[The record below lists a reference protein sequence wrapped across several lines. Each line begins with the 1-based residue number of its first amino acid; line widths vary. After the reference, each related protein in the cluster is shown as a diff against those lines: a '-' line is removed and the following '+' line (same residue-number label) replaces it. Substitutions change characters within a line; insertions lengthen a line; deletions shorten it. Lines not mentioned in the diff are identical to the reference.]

1 MKRQMLIGSALT
13 ALLVTAIAIA
23 AFAQAPQGERNQ
35 NKKQAEQPAP
45 KPSLF
50 LREEWKQPPHT
61 GALTDENRRVSQQA
75 LTNPNLELKVYGPCG
90 QPGVGTLGIYGTPAT
105 VVPLNVWSGMCAS
118 PFAATLRDR
127 NNYVD
132 LTGPARIKWV
142 FRANNLH
149 ALRPVVKLAD
159 GTLLVGNH
167 ADVTPTGT
175 NEFQPQMVESEF
187 AIAAVRWY
195 RLNAE
200 TIATTRAADNPDLS
214 KVDEIGWADL
224 MAGGGHGPAGWVNM
238 GPFEVYGKPVKR

>member
-1 MKRQMLIGSALT
+1 MKRQMLIGSALA

-35 NKKQAEQPAP
+35 DKKQAEQPAP

-50 LREEWKQPPHT
+50 LREEWKQPPYT

-127 NNYVD
+127 SNYVD

>member
-1 MKRQMLIGSALT
+1 VFGAWFGIGT
-13 ALLVTAIAIA
+13 
-23 AFAQAPQGERNQ
+23 
-35 NKKQAEQPAP
+35 
-45 KPSLF
+45 
-50 LREEWKQPPHT
+50 
-61 GALTDENRRVSQQA
+61 
-75 LTNPNLELKVYGPCG
+75 
-90 QPGVGTLGIYGTPAT
+90 
-105 VVPLNVWSGMCAS
+105 VPLAS
-118 PFAATLRDR
+118 AVRGLFRFDGAASLAGA
-127 NNYVD
+127 VSV
-132 LTGPARIKWV
+132 ACS
-142 FRANNLH
+142 
-149 ALRPVVKLAD
+149 LAD

>member
-1 MKRQMLIGSALT
+1 M
-13 ALLVTAIAIA
+13 
-23 AFAQAPQGERNQ
+23 ERNV
-35 NKKQAEQPAP
+35 
-45 KPSLF
+45 
-50 LREEWKQPPHT
+50 
-61 GALTDENRRVSQQA
+61 RVTFCRHGS
-75 LTNPNLELKVYGPCG
+75 
-90 QPGVGTLGIYGTPAT
+90 
-105 VVPLNVWSGMCAS
+105 
-118 PFAATLRDR
+118 
-127 NNYVD
+127 NYVD

>member
-1 MKRQMLIGSALT
+1 MR
-13 ALLVTAIAIA
+13 A
-23 AFAQAPQGERNQ
+23 AGRRDARDIRDAGHGRSPECMERNV
-35 NKKQAEQPAP
+35 
-45 KPSLF
+45 
-50 LREEWKQPPHT
+50 
-61 GALTDENRRVSQQA
+61 RVTFCRHGS
-75 LTNPNLELKVYGPCG
+75 
-90 QPGVGTLGIYGTPAT
+90 
-105 VVPLNVWSGMCAS
+105 
-118 PFAATLRDR
+118 
-127 NNYVD
+127 NYVD

-167 ADVTPTGT
+167 GDVTPTGT
-175 NEFQPQMVESEF
+175 NEFEPQMVESEF

-224 MAGGGHGPAGWVNM
+224 MAGGGHGQAGWVNM